1 MTRIKF
7 SDKSITL
14 FLQLVKFG
22 IAGLPS
28 FLVAIPLNWFLVEKI
43 LLYKP
48 VAYLITLL
56 FQVTVNFIF
65 LRLFVFKGDTQ
76 GNLLKTFFKFLWGIA
91 FFRLLDWGL
100 YTVLVQNTT
109 IYYLI
114 VQIGNVLIFSLA
126 KFFYSKKI
134 MEK

>member
-1 MTRIKF
+1 
-7 SDKSITL
+7 
-14 FLQLVKFG
+14 LQLVKFG